1 MSGIFMADTDRTTKI
16 LINVPFQ
23 LRIRAVYLFTSNFW
37 YTFYILV
44 TLRNKIYAGL
54 KNLKFHLKGPIVHGS
69 MVNSDYRPGPWD
81 PNLHDC

>member
-1 MSGIFMADTDRTTKI
+1 MSGIIMADTDRTTKI

-54 KNLKFHLKGPIVHGS
+54 KNLKFHLKGPIDHGS
-69 MVNSDYRPGPWD
+69 NGE
-81 PNLHDC
+81 L